1 LRLLL
6 GDGKERILETV
17 GRRGLFDAGLKG
29 GNGLLDGGRVEGVG
43 GLCGSGCAIRRYSWK
58 LLLLLR
64 LLLLL
69 HHVVVHGCAGLGCVW
84 GIVMRAQWR
93 GAARSFSWPVVPVLA
108 MLLLLLLLTRPMT
121 DQRARRTEQATF
133 DTNDVRF
140 NDGRPETFRGV
151 LTHLAS
157 KLQSGRPE
165 VTSKQQVRIV

>member
-1 LRLLL
+1 VVRWRLLL

-69 HHVVVHGCAGLGCVW
+69 HHVVVHGLGCVW
-84 GIVMRAQWR
+84 GIVMGAQWR
-93 GAARSFSWPVVPVLA
+93 GAARPGPI
-108 MLLLLLLLTRPMT
+108 LLVSNCSCSCNAAIYFYCLP
-121 DQRARRTEQATF
+121 DQ
-133 DTNDVRF
+133 
-140 NDGRPETFRGV
+140 
-151 LTHLAS
+151 
-157 KLQSGRPE
+157 
-165 VTSKQQVRIV
+165 